1 MRELLVQP
9 RFNLGFPLANGS
21 LDGDDRVT
29 AEIGL
34 EGIEKSLKEN
44 EGSGHEACTSG
55 LMTSSIRIK
64 LLNFESWN
72 RKP

>member
-21 LDGDDRVT
+21 LDDDGRVT

-34 EGIEKSLKEN
+34 EG
-44 EGSGHEACTSG
+44 T
-55 LMTSSIRIK
+55 MTI
-64 LLNFESWN
+64 
-72 RKP
+72 